1 MGNRKEVNLMV
12 GDVRRN
18 CEKRNETIIV
28 IYEKN
33 ISIKGK
39 KRKKYEKTLYFSHEI
54 LLKYK

>member
-1 MGNRKEVNLMV
+1 MGDRKEVNLMV

-18 CEKRNETIIV
+18 CEKRKETIIV

-39 KRKKYEKTLYFSHEI
+39 KEKYERTLYFSQEI

>member
-1 MGNRKEVNLMV
+1 MGERKEGNLMV

-18 CEKRNETIIV
+18 CEKRKETIIV

-39 KRKKYEKTLYFSHEI
+39 KRKI
-54 LLKYK
+54 